1 VEINYRKAL
10 KPYAPRLRYQSREI
24 EKKVEEIMDN
34 GSSTV
39 SFFLHVH
46 TITLQKNHIK
56 IEQHCMEWPL
66 LLPLWL
72 SCPIHKKNALSN
84 LPTNFSFRSF
94 SILLAYI
101 YSCHKPTIYILKQ
114 LLMKNLINYI
124 QRLNFQYCLRKKC
137 LRILFLSVQEEGKA
151 SREKLL
157 YHGGGDAMNYF
168 EHLI

>member
-1 VEINYRKAL
+1 MINSSKYHFSFCIFNYL
-10 KPYAPRLRYQSREI
+10 YQSREI

-34 GSSTV
+34 GSSIV
-39 SFFLHVH
+39 SFFYMYIQTHY
-46 TITLQKNHIK
+46 TNNHIK

-72 SCPIHKKNALSN
+72 SCPIHKQNPLSN
-84 LPTNFSFRSF
+84 LPTNFSFKSF
-94 SILLAYI
+94 GILVAYI

-114 LLMKNLINYI
+114 LLIQNLINYI
-124 QRLNFQYCLRKKC
+124 QRLNFQYCLK
-137 LRILFLSVQEEGKA
+137 ILFLSVQEEGKA

-157 YHGGGDAMNYF
+157 EF